1 VRVFFLLLLSSTTP
15 QMPSV
20 RRQISPH
27 AAQLRRDMTDVEWKL
42 WFALRDRRLDG
53 FKFRRQA
60 TIGDY
65 VVDFLCVEARLVIE
79 LDGGQHSE
87 KRDARRTVFI
97 ESRGYRVMRFWNNAV
112 NESFEGVL
120 QMIHAALIEA
130 VPEEE
135 RRRPS
140 PNPLPQAGEG

>member
-1 VRVFFLLLLSSTTP
+1 
-15 QMPSV
+15 MPPV

-60 TIGDY
+60 SIGDY
-65 VVDFLCVEARLVIE
+65 VVDFLCPEARLVVE

-87 KRDARRTVFI
+87 ERDARRTAFI
-97 ESRGYRVMRFWNNAV
+97 EGRGYRVIRFWNNEV
-112 NESFEGVL
+112 NDSFEGVL
-120 QMIHAALIEA
+120 GMIHAALVAA

>member
-1 VRVFFLLLLSSTTP
+1 
-15 QMPSV
+15 MPLV

-27 AAQLRRDMTDVEWKL
+27 AAALRRAMTDAERQL

-65 VVDFLCVEARLVIE
+65 VVDFLCVEAWLVIE
-79 LDGGQHSE
+79 LDGGQHNE
-87 KRDARRTVFI
+87 ARDAFRTAAI
-97 ESRGYRVMRFWNNAV
+97 EARGYGVMRFWNNEV
-112 NESFEGVL
+112 IENFEGVL
-120 QMIHAALIEA
+120 VTIHAALKG
-130 VPEEE
+130 
-135 RRRPS
+135 RSRRPS